1 MNPILYPENEELFNN
16 NGIGILSDAISCKT
30 TWSGNGVFDLIM
42 EYPTDGLYFSEIY
55 ERRIIYQ
62 IPNPYRKPQP
72 YIIKDIVKRMDGVAE
87 IYAEHVLYEL
97 SGVPVLPFKA
107 SSAAAAMAGLKANEA
122 EKSKFTFTTDK
133 TTVANFAVTVPT
145 PAWNLLGGQEGSI
158 LDVYGGEY
166 DFDHWNLKLYNQIG
180 KDNGVVIRYG
190 KNLKDLEQE
199 RNIANVYTG
208 VLGYW
213 ADMDGNI
220 VYSEPKVIAVEG
232 NFSHKKILTLDL
244 SMEWQD
250 APTPA
255 QVESRVRSYIKAN
268 KVGKP
273 TVSLTVSHELL
284 EQTDEYAGFETL
296 ERLETFDTVTVQFE
310 KLGINVK
317 AKVAETVTDA
327 LSERYES
334 VKIGSVKASITNTI
348 IKQEQEIQKKPD
360 INTVQQTVNSAAQS
374 IIGAKGGSKLDIF
387 DGEKTVGTMY
397 LDTDDVKT
405 AKNIM
410 LLNNEGIAFTNNGVN
425 GPWTQAITIDGGLA
439 NQWIETWKLTA
450 NIIAAGILQSRD
462 GKTFFLDLDN
472 GILKMKAT
480 ELSIGGKTVDQ
491 IAQEKADAAQQAASK
506 ELQDYA
512 NAVTGSLENLQG
524 QIDGQIQTWF
534 YDYVPTASNAPAA
547 EWTTTEEKN
556 KHLGDLFY
564 IVNNA
569 TQGGQ
574 AYRWALVNGVYKW
587 VLIEDAEV
595 TKALADAAKAQ
606 DTADSKRRVFVTQ
619 PVPPYDIGDLWT
631 QGTSGDLM
639 RCKTARQGGSYVS
652 SDWEKATKY
661 TDNTALTE
669 FVNGTY
675 KSTVEQL
682 KQQADQKAETWY
694 QSTDP
699 SLNWS
704 ASEKPEHSGDIWY
717 NTSTQQS
724 YIYNGTAWQEMKT
737 NPPEAVFDKID
748 GKAQVFVS
756 QPVPPYSIGD
766 LWTDSSTGDLRRCK
780 TSRASGSF
788 SASDWILA
796 TDYVTSSDAAD
807 IASGAVAAQT
817 QLDIFNKLTNNG
829 QLQGLFMQDGKLY
842 INATYLSTGRIQKG
856 NSYWDL
862 TNGGLQMEGNF
873 RTSSGNY
880 TFDFWAAVLKLM
892 EGDNLRVR
900 AYTMSSSGGGIV
912 QVFKGTEKEN
922 GTKDSTTRYSYLTGE
937 SLGVGQNQ
945 NGEYVGTVRCGAI
958 NAASISADK
967 VSGDSVNVGGGSN
980 YANIT
985 SSGINMRSDTY
996 GVKVG
1001 MYGTDLN
1008 TVHYENIL
1016 INGSYRK
1023 ILVVN

>member
-1 MNPILYPENEELFNN
+1 MERRCYRRENHSKVVAFVNPILYHENEELFNN
-16 NGIGILSDAISCKT
+16 NGIGILSDAISCNA
-30 TWSGNGVFDLIM
+30 TWSGNSVFDLIM
-42 EYPTDGLYFSEIY
+42 EYPTDGLYFSEIT
-55 ERRIIYQ
+55 EGRIIYA

-97 SGVPVLPFKA
+97 SGSPVLPFKA
-107 SSAAAAMAGLKANEA
+107 SSAAAAMAGLKANEV

-133 TTVANFAVTVPT
+133 TTVADFAVTVPT
-145 PAWNLLGGQEGSI
+145 PAWNLIGGQEGSI

-166 DFDHWNLKLYNQIG
+166 DFDHWNLKLYNQLG
-180 KDNGVVIRYG
+180 QDNGVVIRYG

-199 RNIANVYTG
+199 RNISKVYTG

-232 NFSHKKILTLDL
+232 NFIHKKILTLDL
-244 SMEWQD
+244 SAEWEET
-250 APTPA
+250 PTPA

-268 KVGKP
+268 KIGEP

-284 EQTDEYAGFETL
+284 EQTDEYAGFEPL

-310 KLGINVK
+310 KIGINVK
-317 AKVAETVTDA
+317 AKVAETVTDV
-327 LSERYES
+327 LTERYIS
-334 VKIGSVKASITNTI
+334 VKIGSIKANITDTI
-348 IKQEQEIQKKPD
+348 IKQEQEIRKKPD

-397 LDTDDVKT
+397 LDTDDIKT

-439 NQWIETWKLTA
+439 NQWIETWQLTA

-480 ELSIGGKTVDQ
+480 EFSIAGKTVDE
-491 IAQEKADAAQQAASK
+491 IAQDKADAAQQAASK

-512 NAVTGSLENLQG
+512 NAVTGSIENLQG
-524 QIDGQIQTWF
+524 QIDGQIQSWF
-534 YDYVPTASNAPAA
+534 YSYVPTASNAPASG
-547 EWTTTEEKN
+547 WTTTDEKN

-564 IVNNA
+564 IVDNA
-569 TQGGQ
+569 TQGGR

-606 DTADSKRRVFVTQ
+606 DTADSKRRVFVSQ
-619 PVPPYDIGDLWT
+619 PVPPYDVGDLWA
-631 QGTSGDLM
+631 QGASGDLM
-639 RCKTARQGGSYVS
+639 RCAVSRQSGSYVS
-652 SDWEKATKY
+652 SDWVKASKY
-661 TDNTALTE
+661 TDNTALVE
-669 FVNGTY
+669 FINGDFAE
-675 KSTVEQL
+675 TVRDIQ
-682 KQQADQKAETWY
+682 DSVDGKAETWY
-694 QSTDP
+694 QATDP
-699 SLNWS
+699 STVWTDKN
-704 ASEKPEHSGDIWY
+704 AHKGDIWY
-717 NTSTQQS
+717 NTSVQKS
-724 YIYNGTAWQEMKT
+724 YRWTGTAWEELKT
-737 NPPEAVFDKID
+737 TPPDAVFDKID

-780 TSRASGSF
+780 TSRTSGAF
-788 SASDWILA
+788 NASDWVLA

-807 IASGAVAAQT
+807 IASGAVSAQT

-829 QLQGLFMQDGKLY
+829 ALQGLYMQDGKLY
-842 INATYLSTGRIQKG
+842 INAEYLAAGRIQKG

-862 TNGGLQMEGNF
+862 NNGSLQMQGNF
-873 RTSSGNY
+873 RT
-880 TFDFWAAVLKLM
+880 
-892 EGDNLRVR
+892 
-900 AYTMSSSGGGIV
+900 
-912 QVFKGTEKEN
+912 
-922 GTKDSTTRYSYLTGE
+922 
-937 SLGVGQNQ
+937 
-945 NGEYVGTVRCGAI
+945 
-958 NAASISADK
+958 
-967 VSGDSVNVGGGSN
+967 VSGDLTADLWGGVFKMLVGGQEVVGLSSGVGTTQGQVNVWDSGSIKTQIYGGTVKTETIHATKFAPTGK
-980 YANIT
+980 
-985 SSGINMRSDTY
+985 SSLTLDWVQVNKADGAGKVWALCGI
-996 GVKVG
+996 
-1001 MYGTDLN
+1001 
-1008 TVHYENIL
+1008 
-1016 INGSYRK
+1016 
-1023 ILVVN
+1023 

>member
-1 MNPILYPENEELFNN
+1 MIPILFPPNETEFRTQGL
-16 NGIGILSDAISCKT
+16 GALSDCISCT
-30 TWSGNGVFDLIM
+30 VTEERNGAFELEM
-42 EYPTDGLYFSEIY
+42 EYPSCGIHFNEITDRCIVFA
-55 ERRIIYQ
+55 
-62 IPNPYRKPQP
+62 IPSPYRSLQPFRICRITKPLN
-72 YIIKDIVKRMDGVAE
+72 GVCT
-87 IYAEHVLYEL
+87 IYARHISYDLA
-97 SGVPVLPFKA
+97 GVPLNPFTA
-107 SSAAAAMAGLKANEA
+107 NSAAAAMSGLEANA
-122 EKSKFTFTTDK
+122 ASASLFTFWTDK
-133 TTVANFAVTVPT
+133 TTSAVFSVGVPSAT
-145 PAWNLLGGQEGSI
+145 RSVLGGQTGSI

-166 DFDHWNLKLYNQIG
+166 EWDKFTVKLHNQRG
-180 KDNGVVIRYG
+180 QDNGVTIRYG
-190 KNLKDLEQE
+190 KNLTDIEQD
-199 RNIANVYTG
+199 RNISNVATG
-208 VLGYW
+208 IYPYW
-213 ADMDGNI
+213 ADPDGNL
-220 VYSEPKVIAVEG
+220 VVCNPKIITAPGTYDFVRVVPVD
-232 NFSHKKILTLDL
+232 FSSDF
-244 SMEWQD
+244 EEQ
-250 APTPA
+250 PTPEQLEA
-255 QVESRVRSYIKAN
+255 RAKQYVNTNNIGIPA
-268 KVGKP
+268 
-273 TVSLTVSHELL
+273 VSITASFIQL
-284 EQTDEYAGFETL
+284 EQTEEYKHLAL
-296 ERLETFDTVTVQFE
+296 LQKCDLCDTVTVQFE
-310 KLGINVK
+310 KLGIDAK
-317 AKVAETVTDA
+317 AKIVKTKTDV
-327 LSERYES
+327 LKERYIS
-334 VKIGSVKASITNTI
+334 VEIGDARTNIADTI
-348 IKQEQEIQKKPD
+348 ISQGQEIQKRP
-360 INTVQQTVNSAAQS
+360 TTTQVQQAVNNATEW
-374 IIGAKGGSKLDIF
+374 ITNGGGYIVAIKDENGNWKELVSLDKNNLQ
-387 DGEKTVGTMY
+387 E
-397 LDTDDVKT
+397 
-405 AKNIM
+405 AKNVWRW
-410 LLNNEGIAFTNNGVN
+410 NNGGFGFSPNGYN
-425 GPWTQAITIDGGLA
+425 GPYKVAITQDGHFVADFITTGTLV
-439 NQWIETWKLTA
+439 A
-450 NIIAAGILQSRD
+450 NIIKAGVLQSND
-462 GKTFFLDLDN
+462 GETFFLDIEN

-480 ELSIGGKTVDQ
+480 EFSIAGKTVEQ
-491 IAQEKADAAQQAASK
+491 IAQEKADAARLAANK

-512 NAVTGSLENLQG
+512 AAVTKDIESLQG
-524 QIDGQIQTWF
+524 QIDGQIQSWF
-534 YDYVPTASNAPAA
+534 YSYVPTANNAPASG
-547 EWTTTEEKN
+547 WTTTKEKN

-564 IVNNA
+564 IVDNT

-606 DTADSKRRVFVTQ
+606 DTADSKRRVFVSQ
-619 PVPPYDIGDLWT
+619 PAPPYD
-631 QGTSGDLM
+631 
-639 RCKTARQGGSYVS
+639 V
-652 SDWEKATKY
+652 
-661 TDNTALTE
+661 
-669 FVNGTY
+669 
-675 KSTVEQL
+675 
-682 KQQADQKAETWY
+682 
-694 QSTDP
+694 
-699 SLNWS
+699 
-704 ASEKPEHSGDIWY
+704 
-717 NTSTQQS
+717 
-724 YIYNGTAWQEMKT
+724 
-737 NPPEAVFDKID
+737 
-748 GKAQVFVS
+748 
-756 QPVPPYSIGD
+756 GD

-829 QLQGLFMQDGKLY
+829 QLQGLFMQHGKLY

-945 NGEYVGTVRCGAI
+945 NAEYVGTVRCGAI
-958 NAASISADK
+958 NATSVNATSISADK
-967 VSGDSVNVGGGSN
+967 VSGDSVTVGGGSN